1 SGRRGRRS
9 PRRKGART
17 SWPSVDIRASVR
29 TGSLPAAN
37 QARHAG
43 RRSAEVGEVK
53 RLLVAF
59 TGVAALALPAAA
71 SAHPLGNF
79 TVNRFSRI
87 EVAGPRVYVHY
98 VLDLAEIPTF
108 QAGTIDAR
116 GYARRIA
123 RGAWLTVSG
132 RRARLVPVEWALAH
146 PNGAGGLKTT
156 RLEVVLRGPALR
168 ARSN

>member
-1 SGRRGRRS
+1 MRPGSLPGPRPRRASRHVARAARVRRRRGRSGRTALRAPLRPSGRRGRRS

-43 RRSAEVGEVK
+43 RRSAEIGEVK

-59 TGVAALALPAAA
+59 TAVAALVLPARA

-108 QAGTIDAR
+108 QAGRIDAHA
-116 GYARRIA
+116 YA
-123 RGAWLTVSG
+123 
-132 RRARLVPVEWALAH
+132 ARLV
-146 PNGAGGLKTT
+146 
-156 RLEVVLRGPALR
+156 
-168 ARSN
+168 